1 MEKTTQTPSQ
11 TIGPFFAFSL
21 AAEQYGYYY
30 NSIINE
36 TLIQPGGV
44 KNPIYITGNV
54 FDGNGNAVSD
64 ALVEIWQADHL
75 GNYGNLPF
83 EKKAD
88 GFSGFGRSGTG
99 THAENRYF
107 FTTIK
112 PGCCNGQAPHIN
124 IIAR

>member
-1 MEKTTQTPSQ
+1 
-11 TIGPFFAFSL
+11 
-21 AAEQYGYYY
+21 
-30 NSIINE
+30 
-36 TLIQPGGV
+36 
-44 KNPIYITGNV
+44 
-54 FDGNGNAVSD
+54 
-64 ALVEIWQADHL
+64 
-75 GNYGNLPF
+75 LPV

-124 IIAR
+124 IILFMRGALLHLYTRMYFPEEDGANQNDALLNSIPADRRHTLIARRVGNEGQPTYHFDIYMQGENETVFFDL